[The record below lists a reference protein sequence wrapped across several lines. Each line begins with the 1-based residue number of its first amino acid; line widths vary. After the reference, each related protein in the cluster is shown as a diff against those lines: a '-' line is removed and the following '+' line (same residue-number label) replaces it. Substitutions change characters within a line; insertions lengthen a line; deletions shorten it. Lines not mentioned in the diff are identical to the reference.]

1 MAKCL
6 PIVHTAT
13 MHQCRNCFVRQ
24 PHAQRATAKKKGNGR
39 LVNQPNFRQTKA
51 LVFVYFPTE
60 IEANYILFWTSSQL
74 LPLSFLFI
82 YLFIFLN
89 NKKKLEGGLAHRPI
103 VRCAPL
109 SPAGTQN
116 RPRHAPL
123 TLADNVV
130 TALFTCAVCV
140 WFLPAAPFAFWR
152 PFSLLVPTAVH
163 RWRWRRGF

>member
-51 LVFVYFPTE
+51 LVFIYFPTE

-82 YLFIFLN
+82 YFFIFLN
-89 NKKKLEGGLAHRPI
+89 NKKKLEGGRSYDVRHFLPLARKI
-103 VRCAPL
+103 GRDTRLLL
-109 SPAGTQN
+109 SPTMSSQHCLPVPCVCDFS
-116 RPRHAPL
+116 RPPPL
-123 TLADNVV
+123 H
-130 TALFTCAVCV
+130 FGGH
-140 WFLPAAPFAFWR
+140 FPF
-152 PFSLLVPTAVH
+152 
-163 RWRWRRGF
+163 